1 MPGAKSLDEDELHES
16 SEIPRRIEPSI
27 YNQTI
32 RPPKTNPRKF
42 TDITA

>member
-1 MPGAKSLDEDELHES
+1 MPGVKSLDEDELHEC
-16 SEIPRRIEPSI
+16 SEIPQRIEASI
-27 YNQTI
+27 YNRTI